1 MSRVNDMRYIVEIS
15 LLRVHGEF
23 HFGGGDDFLL
33 VWGWEMTSQMSAA
46 SVKQARS
53 LRNVL
58 RYS

>member
-33 VWGWEMTSQMSAA
+33 VWGWEMSAA